1 MNTLSRA
8 ETAQTLIHPD
18 TYLLLRNHWSR
29 LMNSERKHDLSAA
42 QHLLYLALMGKD
54 WRKSFTPPS
63 NRRKLDNGAFE
74 GWMMFRVLRLLHSRF
89 AEDQLL
95 APFDGLVT
103 PAMLDNLRK
112 LIPKANPYSY
122 RIEQFAAGAFPFE
135 AYITLEASSSHLID
149 SD

>member
-89 AEDQLL
+89 VEDQLL

-135 AYITLEASSSHLID
+135 AYITLEASSSHLAD